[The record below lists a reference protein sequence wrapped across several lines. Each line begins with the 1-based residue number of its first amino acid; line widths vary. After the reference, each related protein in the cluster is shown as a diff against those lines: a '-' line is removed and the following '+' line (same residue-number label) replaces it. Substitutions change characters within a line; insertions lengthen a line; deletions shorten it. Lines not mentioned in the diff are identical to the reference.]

1 MVCGGCVGGLLAA
14 GWGDG
19 EDERQHRGDDDRRG
33 GHRAGE
39 DDRRAPRDGDEAPSL
54 GTPMGGDELLLE
66 DVEEVGHGCSWL
78 LIRARSAA
86 SPRDTRWRAA
96 GSEIDCAAAI
106 SS

>member
-1 MVCGGCVGGLLAA
+1 
-14 GWGDG
+14 
-19 EDERQHRGDDDRRG
+19 
-33 GHRAGE
+33 
-39 DDRRAPRDGDEAPSL
+39 
-54 GTPMGGDELLLE
+54 MGGDELLLE